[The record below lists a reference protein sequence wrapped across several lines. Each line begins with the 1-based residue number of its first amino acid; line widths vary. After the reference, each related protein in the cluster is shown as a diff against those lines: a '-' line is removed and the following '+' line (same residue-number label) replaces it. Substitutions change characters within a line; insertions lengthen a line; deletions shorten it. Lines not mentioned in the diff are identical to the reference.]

1 MEQAN
6 DRLEIEK
13 GAHERTTHVQKKQL
27 SDQLKILSD
36 SLTVEKD
43 AREKWIDRYEL
54 EHKKY
59 VELNLENVAAQAK
72 IKELE
77 YLKTENEGEIKR
89 NEQTIEKYR
98 VKNGSMIK
106 AQNDLERKL
115 DDMTRSYKSAKG
127 LLESEEMAFKKREE
141 ENTLKIK
148 SLINE
153 KDLEIAKRHEL
164 ENEIKTLSDKIFSL
178 ETKIKELDH
187 KIEKQHSDNEFTES
201 LNESLRQQLEEKQS
215 NISNILYEKEVIIED
230 LKVQKEMY
238 ENSQMEVEDY
248 NVKYNNLVNEN
259 LELKE
264 KEELLHHT
272 QTKLANIKHKTE
284 KDKKNAESQTIQ
296 SDTKSVV
303 NKATITDPMDDI
315 PDMNEPSL
323 VNTLTT
329 SLGGIATHALPLNN
343 AGFIPSPINNDSSGI
358 ADSNKGSVN
367 NKLKSYLRSNKEK
380 HGREIVEQDESD
392 ITRISY
398 STKHANAPNKLNFS
412 IRHSNLSPISSHKKH
427 MGKRN
432 KDAMK
437 KKKKIKKHIKDN
449 AINESIQRSISS
461 KRSDMEK
468 DDQELLKSV
477 YVMMNP
483 EGTRP
488 MTVPYGE
495 KLTVGTKYEDGD
507 LRDSVVNIDKSEDS
521 EFFNAQVFMKPIKD
535 SARGWSSK
543 NPRRRHKEFG
553 TRDQPVVLKKQ
564 PVDVNARKQ
573 VNVSCSKQSAILMS
587 AASQCYSRPVSQKI
601 STTPK
606 VWTGGQYDILGKGS
620 IKNLIRIATSQK

>member
-187 KIEKQHSDNEFTES
+187 KIEKT
-201 LNESLRQQLEEKQS
+201 
-215 NISNILYEKEVIIED
+215 
-230 LKVQKEMY
+230 
-238 ENSQMEVEDY
+238 
-248 NVKYNNLVNEN
+248 
-259 LELKE
+259 
-264 KEELLHHT
+264 
-272 QTKLANIKHKTE
+272 A
-284 KDKKNAESQTIQ
+284 
-296 SDTKSVV
+296 
-303 NKATITDPMDDI
+303 
-315 PDMNEPSL
+315 
-323 VNTLTT
+323 
-329 SLGGIATHALPLNN
+329 
-343 AGFIPSPINNDSSGI
+343 
-358 ADSNKGSVN
+358 
-367 NKLKSYLRSNKEK
+367 
-380 HGREIVEQDESD
+380 
-392 ITRISY
+392 
-398 STKHANAPNKLNFS
+398 
-412 IRHSNLSPISSHKKH
+412 
-427 MGKRN
+427 
-432 KDAMK
+432 
-437 KKKKIKKHIKDN
+437 
-449 AINESIQRSISS
+449 
-461 KRSDMEK
+461 
-468 DDQELLKSV
+468 
-477 YVMMNP
+477 
-483 EGTRP
+483 
-488 MTVPYGE
+488 
-495 KLTVGTKYEDGD
+495 
-507 LRDSVVNIDKSEDS
+507 
-521 EFFNAQVFMKPIKD
+521 
-535 SARGWSSK
+535 
-543 NPRRRHKEFG
+543 
-553 TRDQPVVLKKQ
+553 
-564 PVDVNARKQ
+564 
-573 VNVSCSKQSAILMS
+573 
-587 AASQCYSRPVSQKI
+587 
-601 STTPK
+601 
-606 VWTGGQYDILGKGS
+606 
-620 IKNLIRIATSQK
+620 

>member
-1 MEQAN
+1 
-6 DRLEIEK
+6 
-13 GAHERTTHVQKKQL
+13 
-27 SDQLKILSD
+27 
-36 SLTVEKD
+36 
-43 AREKWIDRYEL
+43 
-54 EHKKY
+54 
-59 VELNLENVAAQAK
+59 
-72 IKELE
+72 
-77 YLKTENEGEIKR
+77 
-89 NEQTIEKYR
+89 
-98 VKNGSMIK
+98 
-106 AQNDLERKL
+106 
-115 DDMTRSYKSAKG
+115 
-127 LLESEEMAFKKREE
+127 
-141 ENTLKIK
+141 
-148 SLINE
+148 
-153 KDLEIAKRHEL
+153 
-164 ENEIKTLSDKIFSL
+164 
-178 ETKIKELDH
+178 
-187 KIEKQHSDNEFTES
+187 
-201 LNESLRQQLEEKQS
+201 
-215 NISNILYEKEVIIED
+215 
-230 LKVQKEMY
+230 
-238 ENSQMEVEDY
+238 
-248 NVKYNNLVNEN
+248 
-259 LELKE
+259 
-264 KEELLHHT
+264 
-272 QTKLANIKHKTE
+272 
-284 KDKKNAESQTIQ
+284 
-296 SDTKSVV
+296 
-303 NKATITDPMDDI
+303 MDDI

-564 PVDVNARKQ
+564 PVDVNVRKQ